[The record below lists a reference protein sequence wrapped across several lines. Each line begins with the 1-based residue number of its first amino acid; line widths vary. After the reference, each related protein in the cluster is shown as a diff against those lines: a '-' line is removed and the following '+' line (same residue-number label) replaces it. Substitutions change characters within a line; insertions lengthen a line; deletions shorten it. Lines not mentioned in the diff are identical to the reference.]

1 MIMKTRYILAT
12 ALLALAVSSCTDL
25 DVDVKSKLTEYPSS
39 EIAMEGKM
47 ADAYYAFRKP
57 LGNNYNRY
65 QTFSSDE
72 ATGLSFD
79 GDYYDG
85 AENVNPTL
93 HTFQANNTPGNWWS
107 DLASGITKCNKLIN
121 ELSADTTAMAKR
133 YTANLRAVR
142 AFYHFILM
150 DSYGDVPILNKLYD
164 SSEAIERQPREAVA
178 EFIEKELLESLPD
191 LSTAS
196 NASTYGKP
204 NKWMAEALLVKL
216 YMNWGV
222 YTCGNVADYDPA
234 TTANPKLNEAV
245 KYCDEIVKSGLF
257 NLSDNYREKFLY
269 NNGYQIKDFIY
280 AMPYDCVTDYKSEE
294 GNYYGRYRTFRKID
308 SGTPTGYYSGKMSSS
323 CAGICAMNPEFAD
336 LFTLKGDERNKC
348 VLSGKV
354 FMHDAITGEETG
366 VPYLYKGQQLEFTKT
381 LTLKEG
387 GEAQLNAGAT
397 YDGWRQGYRS
407 IKFYPNPTE
416 YSKYARCQSND
427 VPIFR
432 YADIL
437 LEKAEAI
444 LRGATATNGDT
455 PQSLFNQIRA
465 YVNAPLLDH
474 TPSLKELLDERGRE
488 FFDENWRRNDMIR
501 FGTFESEYGFH
512 RHDFPG
518 ANFDKRH
525 RIFPV
530 PQTIMNENT
539 NWKQNEGYE
548 ER

>member
-1 MIMKTRYILAT
+1 MKTIKYIFAT
-12 ALLALAVSSCTDL
+12 ALIALAASSCTDL
-25 DVDVKSKLTEYPSS
+25 DVDVKSELTEYPTQ
-39 EIAMEGKM
+39 ALEGKM
-47 ADAYYAFRKP
+47 ADAYYAFRTQ

-93 HTFQANNTPGNWWS
+93 HTFQANNTPGNWWT
-107 DLASGITKCNKLIN
+107 DLASGITKCNKLLN
-121 ELSADTTAMAKR
+121 ELAANNTTDSTEIASIKR

-150 DSYGDVPILNKLYD
+150 DSYGDVPILNKIYD
-164 SSEAIERQPREAVA
+164 GREAIERQPRKEVA

-191 LSTAS
+191 LSSAS
-196 NASTYGKP
+196 DASTYGKP
-204 NKWMAEALLVKL
+204 NRWMAEALLVKL

-222 YTCGNVADYDPA
+222 YTCGNVADYDPT
-234 TTANPKLNEAV
+234 TTANPKLNDAV
-245 KYCDEIVKSGLF
+245 KYCDDIIKSGLF
-257 NLSDNYREKFLY
+257 NLSDNYRKKFLY

-280 AMPYDCVTDYKSEE
+280 AMPYDCVSDYKPGQ

-308 SGTPTGYYSGKMSSS
+308 SGTPTGYYNGKMKNS

-348 VLSGKV
+348 VLGGKV
-354 FMHDAITGEETG
+354 YMHDATTGDETS
-366 VPYLYKGQQLEFTKT
+366 VPYMYKGQQLEFTKT
-381 LTLKEG
+381 LTLKAG

-397 YDGWRQGYRS
+397 YEGWRQGYRS

-416 YSKYARCQSND
+416 YSTYSRCQSND

-518 ANFDKRH
+518 ANFDKTH

-530 PQTIMNENT
+530 PQAVMNENT
-539 NWKQNEGYE
+539 NWKQNEGY
-548 ER
+548 